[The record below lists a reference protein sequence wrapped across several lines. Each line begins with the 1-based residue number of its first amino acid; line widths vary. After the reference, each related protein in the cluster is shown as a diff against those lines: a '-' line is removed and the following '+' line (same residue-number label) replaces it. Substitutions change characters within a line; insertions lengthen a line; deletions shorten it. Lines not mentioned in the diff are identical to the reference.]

1 MSSNKLSL
9 IWIVV
14 YSLAS
19 VLIFSSAQ
27 AASYVWTKETSNYR
41 IYMGIVPAELVQHKP
56 RLLDEDKRLH
66 NVRPGEKKGM
76 SHMVVWV
83 YHKPGNARVLD
94 ATLIAEVGPVSGEK
108 TIKPLEKMKLGLG
121 VSYGNFFKVHQKIE
135 HTVNLKIFNLN
146 SDGFEEVVF
155 THQGY

>member
-1 MSSNKLSL
+1 MNSKRLSVF
-9 IWIVV
+9 WIVV

-19 VLIFSSAQ
+19 LLIISVAN
-27 AASYVWTKETSNYR
+27 AASYVWTKETPNYR
-41 IYMGIVPAELVQHKP
+41 IYMGIVPAELVQHQP

-66 NVRPGEKKGM
+66 NVRPGEKTGM

-94 ATLIAEVGPVSGEK
+94 ATLIAEVDPASGEK

-121 VSYGNFFKVHQKIE
+121 VSYGNFFKVHQNSE
-135 HTVNLKIFNLN
+135 HTVTLKIFNLN
-146 SDGFEEVVF
+146 SNGFEEVVF